1 MAENEP
7 SGGARRTSSQS
18 TRQRRLGVLKALMS
32 PQDLATLT
40 EAVEAPLS
48 LPIRPPPRGSIPM
61 RLALHAVAA
70 EHTKATDISA

>member
-18 TRQRRLGVLKALMS
+18 TRQRRLGVLKELMS
-32 PQDLATLT
+32 PQDLAAFT

-48 LPIRPPPRGSIPM
+48 PADQAVKAFM
-61 RLALHAVAA
+61 RLRF
-70 EHTKATDISA
+70 